1 MELYDLPRED
11 IPNPRVEPYLQK
23 YWNLRLV
30 KKSGFGQEKWIW
42 SIKVDCLSISYQV
55 TPVEVGVHD
64 DLRLKPPET
73 LEYDFGWLEAFIGL
87 S

>member
-23 YWNLRLV
+23 YWNLRKVDL
-30 KKSGFGQEKWIW
+30 

-73 LEYDFGWLEAFIGL
+73 LEYDFGWSQAFIGL